1 MPTEL
6 IAALVIMAVG
16 LLFPAADTLMRRRAL
31 RRDRNWLCARC
42 DKPLL
47 GTQSELVP
55 VAGGMHTPID
65 ARMCAPCAKR
75 DKRIRRITYAG
86 LLAAF
91 ALTIGLLSLASGQ

>member
-1 MPTEL
+1 MPTEA
-6 IAALVIMAVG
+6 IAALLIMAVG
-16 LLFPAADTLMRRRAL
+16 LLFPAADALVRRRAL

-65 ARMCAPCAKR
+65 ARMCSPCAER
-75 DKRIRRITYAG
+75 DKRIRRITFAG
-86 LLAAF
+86 LVVALAF
-91 ALTIGLLSLASGQ
+91 TIGLVWLS